1 MSKPMLSASLC
12 LLLLAGCGTPT
23 PTIQRPPAPPE
34 WVMKDCD
41 LWPRMQGEG
50 RVTFDEFGRAVLEA
64 KVAHETC
71 IARHEGLRHYV
82 REVVR
87 PQEE

>member
-1 MSKPMLSASLC
+1 
-12 LLLLAGCGTPT
+12 
-23 PTIQRPPAPPE
+23 
-34 WVMKDCD
+34 MKDCD